1 MEKSTSATC
10 FCEYGKIFCEYGKYI
25 QANDCN
31 LCTLKYKKVR
41 VQITL
46 NDFNKTTQI
55 PLDPIYVGKM
65 IFAIFALV
73 KKGYFAPNT
82 KILAIHT
89 GGLQGIEGFNKERIK
104 KQKII
109 LNYEEKI

>member
-1 MEKSTSATC
+1 
-10 FCEYGKIFCEYGKYI
+10 
-25 QANDCN
+25 
-31 LCTLKYKKVR
+31 
-41 VQITL
+41 
-46 NDFNKTTQI
+46 
-55 PLDPIYVGKM
+55 M

-89 GGLQGIEGFNKERIK
+89 GGLQGIEGFNKEQIK
-104 KQKII
+104 KQKIT